1 MCEAQFPKTWHA
13 IHFDLR
19 SSATSGYGRQ
29 MALRAF
35 GQVVE
40 LQTNMADEGKQVSA
54 LLRRH
59 QQLKRW
65 EDSETNR
72 ESGSP
77 RPSSKRVKF
86 QDGCV
91 FLAACSSGDKD
102 EVKKLLDRGA
112 DINTANVDGLTAL
125 HQVSWPWKL
134 WGCSFLHIWSCH
146 AVCIG

>member
-1 MCEAQFPKTWHA
+1 
-13 IHFDLR
+13 
-19 SSATSGYGRQ
+19 

-125 HQVSWPWKL
+125 HQVS
-134 WGCSFLHIWSCH
+134 
-146 AVCIG
+146 